1 MHSQHATRTSCHAFR
16 HGFPSEK
23 KAENGPQTALDTS
36 FDPRALERAPGLRFS
51 GHVGPILA
59 PCWSHVGPK
68 SSQQQPKRG
77 PGMVLGRTRSGP
89 GAAQGPQEA
98 PGGPQEAS
106 RGRFWTENEANL
118 GPCWVCFWLYF
129 GQIKVKPTGDERR
142 QDKTRH
148 DKRRRHRRS
157 PDKTTQDKIRPD
169 KRSNDKKSRATA
181 TKRKEAGTGG
191 DDTTEA
197 KTKARQATRR
207 RQR

>member
-1 MHSQHATRTSCHAFR
+1 M
-16 HGFPSEK
+16 
-23 KAENGPQTALDTS
+23 
-36 FDPRALERAPGLRFS
+36 
-51 GHVGPILA
+51 
-59 PCWSHVGPK
+59 
-68 SSQQQPKRG
+68 
-77 PGMVLGRTRSGP
+77 
-89 GAAQGPQEA
+89 
-98 PGGPQEAS
+98 
-106 RGRFWTENEANL
+106 
-118 GPCWVCFWLYF
+118 GPCWVYFWLYF

-148 DKRRRHRRS
+148 DKRRRHRRR